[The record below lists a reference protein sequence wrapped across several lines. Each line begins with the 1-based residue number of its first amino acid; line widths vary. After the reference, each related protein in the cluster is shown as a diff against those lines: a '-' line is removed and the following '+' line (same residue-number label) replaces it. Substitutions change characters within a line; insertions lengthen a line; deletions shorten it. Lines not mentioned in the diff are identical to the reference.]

1 MAGITNIAPAA
12 GARHTDV
19 KVGGQ
24 QPDCKDK
31 QMNNG
36 RRYFG
41 TDGVRGRVG
50 TLPITPDFVMKLGW
64 AAGRVLGKNRQHAR
78 VLIGKDTRISG
89 YMFESA
95 LEAGLSAAGVD
106 VHLLGPMPTPGI
118 AYLTRTFH
126 ADAGIVISASHNPY
140 YDNGIKFFAGD
151 GSKLP
156 DAVEL
161 AIEQEME
168 KPMQI
173 VESSRLGK
181 AYRVDDAAGRYI
193 EFCKRTIPYNTQF
206 DGLKIVVDC
215 AHGAT
220 YHIAPAVLEELGAE
234 VICIGADPDGLN
246 INDHVGATA
255 PAALQRLVVEQKA
268 DAGIALDGDGDRLIM
283 VDHVGEIVDGD
294 ELLYIIARERCARG
308 VRDGAVVGTQMS
320 NLGLEHAIRALG
332 VEFKRANVGDRY
344 IMEMLKEGGWN
355 LGGETSGHII
365 CLDLTT
371 TGDGII
377 SALTVLEAM
386 VRTQAKLNVLK
397 QGMSKYPQMLV
408 NVKLRK
414 NGGDVLAQPSVVDAV
429 KAAELELGA
438 NGRIL
443 LRPSGTEPLVRVMV
457 EGREAAQVSTLANRI
472 AGVVEQSLAV
482 D

>member
-1 MAGITNIAPAA
+1 MNITPAA
-12 GARHTDV
+12 GAGHTDV
-19 KVGGQ
+19 KVGGYRRTV
-24 QPDCKDK
+24 KDK

-64 AAGRVLGKNRQHAR
+64 AAGHVLGKNRQRAR

-168 KPMQI
+168 LPMQI

-181 AYRVDDAAGRYI
+181 AYRIDDAAGRYI
-193 EFCKRTIPYNTQF
+193 EFCKRTIPYNTRF

-283 VDHVGEIVDGD
+283 VDHLGEIVDGD
-294 ELLYIIARERCARG
+294 ELLYVIARERCARG

-332 VEFKRANVGDRY
+332 VDFKRANVGDRY

-414 NGGDVLAQPSVVDAV
+414 NGGDVLAQPCVVDAV
-429 KAAELELGA
+429 KAAESELGD